1 MPDGPARRELLRQR
15 SAGDP
20 ALRAR
25 VEALLSAETPPIGPR
40 AGGDAAP
47 RAAGDDG
54 ALLAPAARI
63 GRYAILNRIGE
74 GGMGFVYAA
83 YDERLD
89 RRVAVKLLRQQPDTD
104 ARARLLR
111 EAQALAQISHPNVV
125 AVHDAGETDDGHVFI
140 AMELVE
146 GQNLRSWARE
156 HSWREIVEAYAD
168 AGRALARMHE
178 RGLVHRDFK
187 PENVLIGADGRAR
200 VADFGLAARAD
211 RSQWDE
217 EDEEATSD
225 AVAVAVAVAASGDG
239 EPHRLLQ
246 HTITRTGTLMGTPG
260 YIAPEVRRGA
270 SATPASDQFSFCVS
284 LFEALYGR
292 RPEESAPGGGATPS
306 TISGP
311 ATAAPV
317 VDTTGV
323 AKAVDGP
330 PLELL
335 ELLRRGLEPD
345 AAARHP
351 SMESAIESLDRLSGG
366 GPEADTQAERRARVV
381 ILGLILLLSMAI
393 ATMIIWRGHG
403 RTIATAR
410 DAFIFALAPSS
421 IILVGLFAT
430 RRALGRSQLNRQFRA
445 IVAFTVIAFL
455 GHRALAIRWSMPVAS
470 LLAGDAYLLGAIV
483 AVAAVSLE
491 RWMALMAA
499 TLFAGAVGGSLWP
512 EHAEAFFG
520 VATFVGTAFAA
531 LHWKPSRRPFFY
543 RARVRL
549 QRRLRSMRRQQ
560 T

>member
-1 MPDGPARRELLRQR
+1 M
-15 SAGDP
+15 
-20 ALRAR
+20 RAD
-25 VEALLSAETPPIGPR
+25 VG
-40 AGGDAAP
+40 P

-54 ALLAPAARI
+54 PLPAPAARI

-74 GGMGFVYAA
+74 GGMGSVYAA

-89 RRVAVKLLRQQPDTD
+89 RRVAVKLLRRRPDTD

-125 AVHDAGETDDGHVFI
+125 AVHDAGETEDGHVFI

-156 HSWREIVEAYAD
+156 HSWREVVEAYAD
-168 AGRALARMHE
+168 AGRGLERIHA

-211 RSQWDE
+211 RGDDGE
-217 EDEEATSD
+217 EEEASAQS
-225 AVAVAVAVAASGDG
+225 AVDRIADG
-239 EPHRLLQ
+239 EPRGLLQ

-260 YIAPEVRRGA
+260 YIAPEVRGGD

-284 LFEALYGR
+284 LFEAIYGR
-292 RPEESAPGGGATPS
+292 RPDQVAPATGPTQS

-311 ATAAPV
+311 NGTSTAGLSSIGAATSKPS
-317 VDTTGV
+317 
-323 AKAVDGP
+323 DGP
-330 PLELL
+330 PPELL
-335 ELLRRGLEPD
+335 EILRRGLEPD
-345 AAARHP
+345 AVARHP
-351 SMESAIESLDRLSGG
+351 SMAAAIAALDRLSGG
-366 GPEADTQAERRARVV
+366 GPEADTHAERHARVV

-403 RTIATAR
+403 RTLGTAR
-410 DAFIFALAPSS
+410 DAFFFALAPSS
-421 IILVGLFAT
+421 IILGGLFAT

-445 IVAFTVIAFL
+445 IVALTVLAFL
-455 GHRALAIRWSMPVAS
+455 GHRALAIRWATPVPS
-470 LLAGDAYLLGAIV
+470 LLAGDAYLLGVIV

-499 TLFAGAVGGSLWP
+499 MLFAGALVATWRP
-512 EHAEAFFG
+512 AHAEAAFG
-520 VATFVGTAFAA
+520 AATFVGIAFAA
-531 LHWKPSRRPFFY
+531 FHWKPSRRPFFY
-543 RARVRL
+543 RARVRML
-549 QRRLRSMRRQQ
+549 RRFRGRRGSQGRPSP
-560 T
+560 